1 MVESSRQARWL
12 RVVIAGV
19 RRRWRVLRV
28 IGAALAALGL
38 LSVAIFVDEAPV
50 GAQEAES
57 TGVGISLDD
66 LSSYPTHL
74 TVDGFM
80 VELSNLTATES
91 YQVVVSSD
99 SARVGIGGC
108 GTRSQTQSVT
118 GVAAQELRFLVYACA
133 VGEATV
139 TAEMRRTGAS
149 SPEASV
155 SQRLVVEALPEI
167 VIGPS
172 GERIR
177 TTTTRG
183 TQRAVPKA
191 GTPGIVPLDPR
202 DDTDPDNDNLD
213 FEIFDQITSTSVRV
227 NWLKP
232 SDGGTPLTGY
242 GLLFWPGTVDQ
253 QPAYSTALVKAP
265 SPTPRQHTYTGLQPG
280 TTYNFRVHACN
291 GVDSCGYW
299 TNPPKQVTTLAEV
312 PVGRPAQPHTIKV
325 VNPGGG
331 TSLKVSW
338 SADANTGGRPLTRF
352 QAQRREV
359 PGSYPLTPQANRVDR
374 NRRNHTFDNLTPG
387 VTYGMQVRACNG
399 NNDATDCSAWSVEVT
414 HMVPGTS
421 PPVITPGTVRN
432 LRLEPGDGTLTA
444 RWDPVTTAR
453 QTRQVTLTFQVQHQ
467 LSSVSDWP
475 HDDDLLAGA
484 IVNNANYTIPQLTN
498 GMEYGVRV
506 RGLHDGFMP
515 GGWSDIKK
523 AIPGQLGVP
532 TGLSVR
538 PLPDRKIRLGWDFVS
553 GAALYE
559 VRKIVGS
566 SEEWVATVI
575 APTVSLEIDLES
587 DLAHE
592 TRVTY
597 EVRAQDNNDL
607 LNDSNPSN
615 IHILDSPILRIVG
628 GSERGLGLAEV
639 YWPKSTM
646 QRRIPFTTVNS
657 QAITPK

>member
-1 MVESSRQARWL
+1 M
-12 RVVIAGV
+12 VIAGV
-19 RRRWRVLRV
+19 RRRWRV
-28 IGAALAALGL
+28 IGAALGL

-139 TAEMRRTGAS
+139 TAEVRRTGAS

-227 NWLKP
+227 NWLEP
-232 SDGGTPLTGY
+232 SDGGRDLTGY
-242 GLLFWPGTVDQ
+242 GLLFWPAAAE
-253 QPAYSTALVKAP
+253 QPDWSEALVRETEP
-265 SPTPRQHTYTGLQPG
+265 QYYDYTDLEPG
-280 TTYNFRVHACN
+280 TAYNFRIHACN

-331 TSLKVSW
+331 HPSRS
-338 SADANTGGRPLTRF
+338 
-352 QAQRREV
+352 
-359 PGSYPLTPQANRVDR
+359 
-374 NRRNHTFDNLTPG
+374 
-387 VTYGMQVRACNG
+387 
-399 NNDATDCSAWSVEVT
+399 
-414 HMVPGTS
+414 
-421 PPVITPGTVRN
+421 
-432 LRLEPGDGTLTA
+432 
-444 RWDPVTTAR
+444 
-453 QTRQVTLTFQVQHQ
+453 
-467 LSSVSDWP
+467 
-475 HDDDLLAGA
+475 AGA
-484 IVNNANYTIPQLTN
+484 RTPTPA
-498 GMEYGVRV
+498 
-506 RGLHDGFMP
+506 DG
-515 GGWSDIKK
+515 
-523 AIPGQLGVP
+523 
-532 TGLSVR
+532 R
-538 PLPDRKIRLGWDFVS
+538 
-553 GAALYE
+553 
-559 VRKIVGS
+559 
-566 SEEWVATVI
+566 
-575 APTVSLEIDLES
+575 
-587 DLAHE
+587 
-592 TRVTY
+592 
-597 EVRAQDNNDL
+597 
-607 LNDSNPSN
+607 
-615 IHILDSPILRIVG
+615 
-628 GSERGLGLAEV
+628 
-639 YWPKSTM
+639 
-646 QRRIPFTTVNS
+646 
-657 QAITPK
+657 